1 MASLDEAFNTIVKPE
16 KGKEKEFLSN
26 TIDITYK
33 TTIIKEEPII
43 ISEHIKTND
52 DLEKYKTNPPEYEPF
67 DYDTEEFIPDFVI
80 ADYVFFGYFVLLDL
94 KFNKLEYCDLWKII
108 EKDYEKI
115 QTVYKLKSDIQTF
128 DYQFK
133 DYIYKASKYN
143 YKDREITV
151 LHSISNKLKNEI

>member
-108 EKDYEKI
+108 EKDFNHNPRS
-115 QTVYKLKSDIQTF
+115 KLSLAYHDTI
-128 DYQFK
+128 
-133 DYIYKASKYN
+133 
-143 YKDREITV
+143 
-151 LHSISNKLKNEI
+151 LKTSEHGQHDHCTA